1 MNTNHRQVI
10 LFVEDDTADARLV
23 TRAFHKV
30 GLQAV
35 LVRLSNGDEA
45 LAYLSG
51 KQPYQDRSTN
61 PLPII
66 VLLDLKL
73 PRRSGLEVLHWV
85 RSSRDPLRRVPVVI
99 LSSSRQLSDINRAYD
114 AGANSYLTKPETT
127 EQLVALAEAF
137 KTYWMRLNEKPALTQ
152 EG

>member
-1 MNTNHRQVI
+1 MNKDDQQVI

-23 TRAFHKV
+23 TRAFQKV

-45 LAYLSG
+45 IAYLSG
-51 KQPYQDRSTN
+51 KQPYQDRSAN
-61 PLPII
+61 PLPVI

-73 PRRSGLEVLHWV
+73 PRRSGLEVLEWV
-85 RSSRDPLRRVPVVI
+85 RASRDPLRRVPVVV
-99 LSSSRQLSDINRAYD
+99 LSSSRQLSDVNRAYD

-127 EQLVALAEAF
+127 EQLLALAETF
-137 KTYWMRLNEKPALTQ
+137 KAYWMRLNQKPALTS